1 MKTTC
6 LLILENNLDNG
17 SIIIDSN
24 PKDIKQDSFE
34 IELEIETDTP
44 KSFLSL
50 RGLTPGI
57 KADNGL
63 TIKKMI
69 VGEVMQ
75 LIKRLKNKNF
85 GLHLIKQEKSV

>member
-44 KSFLSL
+44 KSFLSSL
-50 RGLTPGI
+50 DKKPTVVSVWVKYI
-57 KADNGL
+57 KDEFNSAL
-63 TIKKMI
+63 
-69 VGEVMQ
+69 
-75 LIKRLKNKNF
+75 LIL
-85 GLHLIKQEKSV
+85 